1 MTEDKEDVFIWSM
14 DVKQNLCISHAII
27 SSTETDNF
35 FWDRHRNANY
45 TLKLNCTTSL

>member
-35 FWDRHRNANY
+35 FWTDLEMPITR
-45 TLKLNCTTSL
+45 